1 MLGVSLLV
9 VALEVVGIVGLLH
22 RGGVVVAV
30 AAVGLLAWW
39 AAGRIPRSPIETDAY
54 SSSAA
59 PGRYQRPAL
68 LLAVV
73 AAAVLVAGWMAEV
86 IYAYRNGMETVDTLW
101 YHLPVAAR
109 FVQTGSVLD
118 LHYLDPDA
126 ATVFYPSNSPLLH
139 AFALATLRE
148 DVLSPV
154 INLGWLALALTAAW
168 AIGKPFRRAP
178 HCLVAVAL
186 IATTPGFVATQPGGA
201 YNDTMC
207 LALGLAAIALLLRG
221 RARLPASAVAGMAA
235 ALALGTKFTMIAPAG
250 LLLAGAVLAAPKGTR
265 IRTTAVWS
273 AAFVA
278 LAALWYVRNA
288 VEVGNP
294 LPSLS
299 LGPLAATDLNEETFT
314 VAQYLDEGRIWRDIF
329 IPGLRLSLGLAWW
342 ALLALAAAGATLA
355 VVRCRNPAIRL
366 AGVVAIVSGVAYL
379 LTPQFLGLPDWPFF
393 FPYNVRYAAVPLVL
407 GLVLL
412 PIVPVMRRAGAE
424 VAWLAAAAAILLA
437 TQLDP
442 GVWPT
447 GLDFRP
453 FDPPVRGAPALAGLT
468 LGALTLAL
476 GAVAVLRP
484 RQVADVWQRA
494 PGRGRVLA
502 TAAVLAGGMVVWLA
516 VAASYADR
524 AYTDSAPFPAT
535 FRWAQPLEN
544 QRIGVVGI
552 ILKYPF
558 YGRKASNHVQYLT
571 DERPRGAV
579 AVISTCRS
587 WRRIVNAGR
596 YDWLVLSPGFGVRTS
611 AQEVEWTRSSPAA
624 DRVLIEPAPN
634 GAPEGIAQVYRIRG
648 RLDPEECPPGS

>member
-1 MLGVSLLV
+1 
-9 VALEVVGIVGLLH
+9 
-22 RGGVVVAV
+22 
-30 AAVGLLAWW
+30 
-39 AAGRIPRSPIETDAY
+39 
-54 SSSAA
+54 
-59 PGRYQRPAL
+59 
-68 LLAVV
+68 
-73 AAAVLVAGWMAEV
+73 MARV

-221 RARLPASAVAGMAA
+221 KARLPASAVAAMAA
-235 ALALGTKFTMIAPAG
+235 ALALGTKFTMIVPAG
-250 LLLAGAVLAAPKGTR
+250 LLLAGAVLAAPKAAR

-273 AAFVA
+273 AAFVS

-299 LGPLAATDLNEETFT
+299 LGPLAATDLNEGTFT
-314 VAQYLDEGRIWRDIF
+314 VAQYLDEGRLWREIF
-329 IPGLRLSLGLAWW
+329 IPGLRLSLGLGVVGA
-342 ALLALAAAGATLA
+342 ARSGGRRGDSGRRPMQELRDPPGRRRGDRRRRRLSPDAAVPGLAGLA
-355 VVRCRNPAIRL
+355 VLLPLQRPLRGRPARPRPGVAADRAGHAASRRRGGLARRGSGNPARDPIGSRGMADRSRLPSVRSAGEGRACACRARARRADARPGRGGGAPTARL
-366 AGVVAIVSGVAYL
+366 AGV
-379 LTPQFLGLPDWPFF
+379 
-393 FPYNVRYAAVPLVL
+393 
-407 GLVLL
+407 
-412 PIVPVMRRAGAE
+412 
-424 VAWLAAAAAILLA
+424 
-437 TQLDP
+437 
-442 GVWPT
+442 
-447 GLDFRP
+447 
-453 FDPPVRGAPALAGLT
+453 
-468 LGALTLAL
+468 
-476 GAVAVLRP
+476 
-484 RQVADVWQRA
+484 WQ
-494 PGRGRVLA
+494 GRGRALA
-502 TAAVLAGGMVVWLA
+502 TAAVLAGGVAVWLA

-535 FRWAQPLEN
+535 FRWAQGLED

-552 ILKYPF
+552 ILKYPL
-558 YGRKASNHVQYLT
+558 YGRDASNHVQYLT
-571 DERPRGAV
+571 AERRRGAV
-579 AVISTCRS
+579 AVISTCRA

-596 YDWLVLSPGFGVRTS
+596 YDWVVLSPGFGVRTS
-611 AQEVEWTRSSPAA
+611 GQEVEWTRSSPAA
-624 DRVLIEPAPN
+624 DEVLIEPAPN

>member
-1 MLGVSLLV
+1 MDALDRLLGLVLLAIALGPVVAGACRLRAHLLPGWIGAEARVAEAVLGVSLLV
-9 VALEVVGIVGLLH
+9 LALEVVGIVGLFH

-39 AAGRIPRSPIETDAY
+39 AAGRIPKPRVETDAS
-54 SSSAA
+54 SSSAP
-59 PGRYQRPAL
+59 PGRYERPAL

-73 AAAVLVAGWMAEV
+73 AAAVLVAGWMARV

-221 RARLPASAVAGMAA
+221 RARLPASAVAAMAA
-235 ALALGTKFTMIAPAG
+235 ALALGTKFTMIVPAG

-273 AAFVA
+273 AAFVS

-299 LGPLAATDLNEETFT
+299 LGPLAATDLNEGTFT

-355 VVRCRNPAIRL
+355 VVRCRNSAIRL
-366 AGVVAIVSGVAYL
+366 AGVVAIVGGVAYL

-393 FPYNVRYAAVPLVL
+393 FPYNVRYAAVPLVV

-424 VAWLAAAAAILLA
+424 VAWLGAAAAILLA

-453 FDPPVRGAPALAGLT
+453 FDPPVKGAPALAGLA
-468 LGALTLAL
+468 LGVLTLAL
-476 GAVAVLRP
+476 GVVVVLRP
-484 RQVADVWQRA
+484 RRLAGVWQ
-494 PGRGRVLA
+494 GRGRALA
-502 TAAVLAGGMVVWLA
+502 TTAVLAGGVARVVGSSSLVRGPGVHRLGSVPGYLPVGA
-516 VAASYADR
+516 GAGGPADR
-524 AYTDSAPFPAT
+524 
-535 FRWAQPLEN
+535 R
-544 QRIGVVGI
+544 
-552 ILKYPF
+552 
-558 YGRKASNHVQYLT
+558 
-571 DERPRGAV
+571 RGDHPEV
-579 AVISTCRS
+579 P
-587 WRRIVNAGR
+587 
-596 YDWLVLSPGFGVRTS
+596 VLR
-611 AQEVEWTRSSPAA
+611 A
-624 DRVLIEPAPN
+624 
-634 GAPEGIAQVYRIRG
+634 
-648 RLDPEECPPGS
+648 